1 MRQSDS
7 IETILDFAIEN
18 ENEAYEFYTNLAAK
32 MDNRTMNPVRD
43 TPKRDGRQRRPVSNG
58 MKQVF
63 LDFAAEEQG
72 HRKLLEEARK
82 GKTVNIGGDK
92 IADLKIAEYAVDIVP
107 TPDMD
112 YQAALILA
120 MKKEKKAFQL
130 YSDLSVAAKDPI
142 ARKLF
147 QSLAQQ
153 EAKHKLRFE
162 LEYDEVILKED

>member
-1 MRQSDS
+1 
-7 IETILDFAIEN
+7 
-18 ENEAYEFYTNLAAK
+18 
-32 MDNRTMNPVRD
+32 
-43 TPKRDGRQRRPVSNG
+43 

-63 LDFAAEEQG
+63 LNFAAEEQG

-82 GKTVNIGGDK
+82 SKTVNIGGEK
-92 IADLKIAEYAVDIVP
+92 IADLKIAEYAVDVEP

-112 YQAALILA
+112 YQTALVLA
-120 MKKEKKAFQL
+120 MKKEKKSFQL
-130 YSDLSVAAKDPI
+130 YSDLAVAAKDPT

-162 LEYDEVILKED
+162 LEYDEVVLKED